1 MAFEVDFLAVG
12 EGEKSGDAIAVRWG
26 NLAGPRNEQKVMV
39 IDGGTL
45 EAGKNL
51 VNHIR
56 HFYGTSRID
65 AAVCTHPDI
74 DHACG
79 LRVVLEDLDFGF
91 LLMHKPWDHAD
102 EICELFKN
110 PLTPTK
116 LKEKL
121 QKSITAAHDLQ
132 ELCSDKDK
140 KIYEPFTGMT
150 WDVVRVLG
158 PNRDYYQQLLAQFR
172 DTPVAAYT
180 LPVFLQKAISS
191 AKEQVE
197 WVAERFE
204 IQYESLDDSGITSH
218 ENNSSTI
225 LLLTV
230 DGHKLLFTADAGI
243 PALTAA
249 ADYAASL
256 NIGLDGLR
264 LMQVPHHGSKHNV
277 GKTVLNRIKAEH
289 ALISA
294 GATAPKHP
302 ARKVTNALK
311 RRGATVCVTAGK
323 NICHQFGVPQRAGW
337 FAADVVPFYD
347 QVEA

>member
-1 MAFEVDFLAVG
+1 MAFEIDFLAVG

-26 NLAGPRNEQKVMV
+26 NLSGPRAEQKVMV

-45 EAGKNL
+45 GAGKNL

-56 HFYGTSRID
+56 NVYGTTRID

-91 LLMHKPWDHAD
+91 LIMHRPWDHAN

-121 QKSITAAHDLQ
+121 QKAITAAHDLQ
-132 ELCSDKDK
+132 ELCTEKNK
-140 KIYEPFTGMT
+140 KIYEPFTGVT
-150 WDVVRVLG
+150 WDSIRVLG

-172 DTPVAAYT
+172 DTPVAASP
-180 LPVFLQKAISS
+180 LPSLLQKAIAG
-191 AKEQVE
+191 AKDKIE
-197 WVAERFE
+197 WVAEQFDM
-204 IQYESLDDSGITSH
+204 QYESLDDSGVTSH
-218 ENNSSTI
+218 ENNSSAI
-225 LLLTV
+225 VLLTV
-230 DGHKLLFTADAGI
+230 DGYKILFTADAGI

-249 ADYAASL
+249 ADYAAS
-256 NIGLDGLR
+256 IGIALSDLR

-277 GKTVLNRIKAEH
+277 GKTILNRIKAEH

-294 GATAPKHP
+294 GAAAPKHP

-311 RRGATVCVTAGK
+311 RRGATVCVTAGRT
-323 NICHQFGVPQRAGW
+323 ICHQAGAPQRAGW
-337 FAADVVPFYD
+337 VSADVIPFYD